1 MSAATPRSLRLHV
14 PGHEDRKP
22 TWLELFYD
30 LIYVAAII
38 QLGNLLAADASLA
51 GAAMFAF
58 LFVAVWWS
66 WTGMMFYFNRFVAD
80 DPLQRTLLFA
90 QMFAIAAMAVS
101 VSQAF
106 GAGSAAFALAYFAV
120 RAILVLL
127 YVRAH
132 RAIADARP
140 LIGRYVAGFGLAA
153 LVWLASAFV
162 PPPYRFGLWALGLAL
177 EFYVPLSAG
186 SRRLQYLLPPDG
198 HHFAERYGLFTIIV
212 LGESFIKVVGGLAD
226 VGLTL
231 DGLAL
236 SGLGFVVVASVWWLY
251 FDNTHGA
258 ALRTTPAARY
268 VWIYGHLPLTIGITG
283 IGVGLKKLTLVPLGE
298 PAADA
303 VRWVF
308 GGAVVLCLV
317 AFAALDALKVG
328 RPRRRVVG
336 EVAVRLAGAAIVLAL
351 VVFGAELSVLVFAAL
366 IAGVGAFLVA
376 AVERGNAVASGEV
389 ATDRAAA
396 GD

>member
-1 MSAATPRSLRLHV
+1 MTHARPTRTLRLHA
-14 PGHEDRKP
+14 PGHEERKP

-51 GAAMFAF
+51 GATKFVF

-80 DPLQRTLLFA
+80 DALQRILLFA

-106 GAGSAAFALAYFAV
+106 GAGSAAFALSYFAV
-120 RAILVLL
+120 RAVLVLL
-127 YVRAH
+127 YLRAD

-140 LIGRYVAGFGLAA
+140 LIRRYAVGFGLAA

-162 PPPYRFGLWALGLAL
+162 PPPYRFALWILALAL
-177 EFYVPLSAG
+177 EFYVPLSSR

-226 VGLTL
+226 VGLSRDAL
-231 DGLAL
+231 VL
-236 SGLGFVVVASVWWLY
+236 SGFGFVVVACIWWLY

-258 ALRTTPAARY
+258 ALRTTAAARY
-268 VWIYGHLPLTIGITG
+268 VWIYGHLPLAIGITG
-283 IGVGLKKLTLVPLGE
+283 IGVGLKKLALIPLGE

-308 GGAVVLCLV
+308 GGAVVLCLS
-317 AFAALDALKVG
+317 AFAALDALKSG
-328 RPRRRVVG
+328 RPQRQVVG
-336 EVAVRLAGAAIVLAL
+336 EVAVRLAGAAIVLSL
-351 VVFGAELSVLVFAAL
+351 VVFGAGLSVLLFAAL
-366 IAGVGAFLVA
+366 IAAVSLGLVA
-376 AVERGNAVASGEV
+376 AVERGNAGAGRVAMGR
-389 ATDRAAA
+389 ATV